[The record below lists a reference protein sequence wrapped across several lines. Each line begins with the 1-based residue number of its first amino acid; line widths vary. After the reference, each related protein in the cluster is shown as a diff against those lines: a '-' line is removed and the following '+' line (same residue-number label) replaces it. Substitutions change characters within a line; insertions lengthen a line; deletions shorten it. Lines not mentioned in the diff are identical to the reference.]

1 MTVSIHTPDVH
12 LYDVP
17 GHTLTEAATVISS
30 MAEAGKAEWWPQY
43 SYESESGFVS
53 SATVTV
59 AQRKTMPR
67 WHGYTDAS
75 SAVQAEWD
83 RFWQALDAHEQGHF
97 DLVSSY
103 LANLDQ
109 VLVGQP
115 VHDVQRVFNDALAT
129 LNAASTAYD
138 AQTSH
143 GVTQGTTID
152 LNVEQAATQ

>member
-1 MTVSIHTPDVH
+1 VTVQIHSPEVH

-43 SYESESGFVS
+43 SYESQNEVVS
-53 SATVTV
+53 SVTVTV

-67 WHGYTDAS
+67 WHGYSNAS
-75 SAVQAEWD
+75 QPVRDEWD
-83 RFWQALDAHEQGHF
+83 RFWRALDAHEQGHF
-97 DLVSSY
+97 DLVTSY
-103 LANLDQ
+103 LANVDH
-109 VLVGQP
+109 VLVGQS
-115 VHDVQRVFNDALAT
+115 VSDVQRVFNDAVAA
-129 LNAASTAYD
+129 LNSASTGYD

-152 LNVEQAATQ
+152 LNVEAAQTP